1 LRLPVIKIA
10 PSFLSADF
18 GDLASEVRR
27 VEAGGADLIHLDVM
41 DGHFVPNLTFGP
53 LVVEAIRRR
62 TALPLDVHLMI
73 SDPARYADAFLDAG
87 ADILTVHFEIDGDV
101 PALVDKIRKRGR
113 IAGVSIKPAT
123 SPPAL
128 FPLLPRIG
136 LALVM
141 SVEPGFGGQAFMPSA
156 VGKIE
161 ALRREIDR
169 TDARTE
175 IEVDGG
181 IGLSNIH
188 DVARAGAE
196 VFVAGSS
203 VFKGGQVEANI
214 RALREAARAEK

>member
-1 LRLPVIKIA
+1 MIKIA

-18 GDLASEVRR
+18 GDLESEIRR

-53 LVVEAIRRR
+53 IVVEAIRRR
-62 TALPLDVHLMI
+62 TTLPLDVHLMI
-73 SDPARYADAFLDAG
+73 SDPTRYADAFLDAG
-87 ADILTVHFEIDGDV
+87 ADILTFHYEVGGDL
-101 PALVDKIRKRGR
+101 AGLVEKIRGRGR
-113 IAGVSIKPAT
+113 TAGVSIKPAT
-123 SPPAL
+123 PPSVL
-128 FPLLPRIG
+128 SPLLPRIG
-136 LALVM
+136 LVLVM

-156 VGKIE
+156 IGKIE

-169 TDARTE
+169 TGARVE

-181 IGLSNIH
+181 IGLSNIR

-203 VFKGGQVEANI
+203 VFKGGQVGANI
-214 RALREAARAEK
+214 RSLREAAASEK

>member
-1 LRLPVIKIA
+1 MIKIA

-18 GDLASEVRR
+18 GNLESAIRR

-53 LVVEAIRRR
+53 LVVKAIRKR

-73 SDPARYADAFLDAG
+73 SDPARYTPEFLDAG
-87 ADILTVHFEIDGDV
+87 ADILTFHHEVGGDL
-101 PALVDKIRKRGR
+101 AGLAETIRAHGR
-113 IAGVSIKPAT
+113 VAGVSVRPAT
-123 SPPAL
+123 PISAL
-128 FPLLPRIG
+128 FPLLPHIG

-141 SVEPGFGGQAFMPSA
+141 SVEPGFGGQPFMRASLER
-156 VGKIE
+156 IE

-169 TDARTE
+169 TGVRTE

-181 IGLSNIH
+181 IDASNIR
-188 DVARAGAE
+188 DAARAGAG

-203 VFKGGQVEANI
+203 VFKGDRVEANL
-214 RALREAARAEK
+214 RTLREAASEEK